1 MLPFWERVKKL
12 LRSQKL
18 SQKDFACLR
27 GINYSS
33 FRYWMCYGLYPDAK
47 TAYDMAI
54 SLGVSLEYLLTGI
67 DGNALKIRE
76 QEILARKSAAIRIK
90 KMLRKIDENADLL
103 R

>member
-33 FRYWMCYGLYPDAK
+33 LRHWMCYGLYPDAK
-47 TAYDMAI
+47 TAYDIAI

-67 DGNALKIRE
+67 DGNALRIRE
-76 QEILARKSAAIRIK
+76 QELLAGKRAAMKIKRI
-90 KMLRKIDENADLL
+90 LRKIDESADLF